1 MAIPSRR
8 RLPRPPP
15 PLSPAFRPTTW
26 WDVVQ
31 SDTIAPIVK
40 AIQVNFDS
48 PLAFL
53 LVLGLPIAF
62 IAYGAFLGGRAARF
76 FVEQDAARGGQLGR
90 GFEEF
95 TSLKKSEQR
104 TGMQSG

>member
-8 RLPRPPP
+8 RLPRPPRP
-15 PLSPAFRPTTW
+15 AIPAFRPTTW

-40 AIQVNFDS
+40 AVRINS
-48 PLAFL
+48 RALAFL

-62 IAYGAFLGGRAARF
+62 IAYGAFLGGRAAPF
-76 FVEQDAARGGQLGR
+76 FVEQDGARGGQLGR

-95 TSLKKSEQR
+95 TSLEKK
-104 TGMQSG
+104 